1 MHFFINLYQKNKLTI
16 NFNKLFLLILICF
29 NCCAKIENRGYN
41 FDLSNYKTLQT
52 DISNKERTVMEMGL
66 PSFSYNYEEK
76 ESWFY
81 YSFTTKNYLFLKPKI
96 INQKILAIDFN
107 QEGFITNIQDF
118 ENKNNKTFKPIKTTT
133 EIQKIKEDNWL
144 KDLFSNIGRVRPI

>member
-1 MHFFINLYQKNKLTI
+1 MYFFINLYQKNKLTI
-16 NFNKLFLLILICF
+16 NFSKLFLLILICL

-52 DISNKERTVMEMGL
+52 EISNKEKTIMEMGL

-107 QEGFITNIQDF
+107 QEGFISNIQDF
-118 ENKNNKTFKPIKTTT
+118 ENKNNKSFKPIKTTT
-133 EIQKIKEDNWL
+133 EIKKINEGNWL
-144 KDLFSNIGRVRPI
+144 KDLFGNIGRVRPI